1 MLERVDLREELR
13 SEAVDASVLAG
24 RRRWHPLPMR
34 QGLIE
39 TGKNLDQARHQPSRD
54 DNGARLQRQ
63 QLTLMLNSRPPL
75 PLASPGERW
84 R

>member
-1 MLERVDLREELR
+1 MRE
-13 SEAVDASVLAG
+13 
-24 RRRWHPLPMR
+24 
-34 QGLIE
+34 GLIE

-54 DNGARLQRQ
+54 DNGTGLQRQ

-75 PLASPGERW
+75 PLALQPGGALETGAGLGELPLHQSDQQSRTTVIHGSA